1 MHNTTTTHE
10 LTPSE
15 LERCRENLRKQWNN
29 HKVDEALLRRAW
41 DDAHRVATLLYK
53 KYGATKV
60 AVFGSLADRVR
71 FSKDSDIDIVV
82 WGVSYN
88 RCLDAL
94 WETEGLSSEFKID
107 IINVKTINKLFRK
120 RILNEAIPI
129 DIVETDSDR
138 IIKETDGTENS
149 NTSAICKLNR
159 EKLIQ
164 RINDEQD
171 KIERTIRSITEALHD
186 LDVIAE
192 HHKKYIEKTI
202 ATEIVDVY
210 SCIERIFQQIVSEVD
225 KYTPSGEKWH
235 TDLLDQMTEHKD
247 IRPQVI
253 SLNTVKGLKQLL
265 KFRHRLNN
273 IYKYELIFPEV
284 EKHAKQV
291 ATLYDSVSEE
301 LTAFIT
307 FLNET

>member
-1 MHNTTTTHE
+1 MHSTTSTHG

-15 LERCRENLRKQWNN
+15 LERCRENLRKQWEN
-29 HKVDEALLRRAW
+29 HKVDEALLQRAW
-41 DDAHRVATLLYK
+41 NDAHLVATVLYK
-53 KYGATKV
+53 NYGATKV

-71 FSKDSDIDIVV
+71 FSKYSDIDIVV
-82 WGVSYN
+82 WGVTYN

-107 IINVKTINKLFRK
+107 IINVKTINKLYRE
-120 RILNEAIPI
+120 RILKQAIPI
-129 DIVETDSDR
+129 KLDDTDSAQ
-138 IIKETDGTENS
+138 IIKETNSTENS
-149 NTSAICKLNR
+149 STGAIYKVNR

-164 RINDEQD
+164 RINDEQE

-186 LDVIAE
+186 LDGIAE

-202 ATEIVDVY
+202 ASEIADVY
-210 SCIERIFQQIVSEVD
+210 NGIERIFQQISSEVD

-235 TDLLDQMTEHKD
+235 TDLLNQMTEHKD
-247 IRPQVI
+247 KRPQVI
-253 SLNTVKGLKQLL
+253 SLNTVKRLKRLL

-284 EKHAKQV
+284 EKHAKQI
-291 ATLYDSVSEE
+291 ATLYESVSEE
-301 LTAFIT
+301 LDTFIT